1 MELKEDFLLR
11 VAKNLVEQVDTVLK
25 LPILV
30 MEGLK
35 I

>member
-11 VAKNLVEQVDTVLK
+11 VAKNLVKQVDTMLK

-35 I
+35 R